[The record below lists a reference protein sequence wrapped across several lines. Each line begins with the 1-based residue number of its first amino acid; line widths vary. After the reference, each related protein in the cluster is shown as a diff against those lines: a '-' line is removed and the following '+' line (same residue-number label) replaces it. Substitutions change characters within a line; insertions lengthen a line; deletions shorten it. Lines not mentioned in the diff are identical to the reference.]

1 MNIEKF
7 IKEDLEIG
15 VKINEKGD
23 LELNLD
29 GVVKGL
35 GFTEIAKS
43 GNISVKWTR
52 VTKYLAELNIIDT
65 SIDTSGG
72 NNLPQYIPEWVFYM
86 LCMKAKNEKARK
98 FQLWISKEVLPSLRK
113 NNFYINNENITP
125 EQVSDLENEI
135 KKLKIEKG
143 ILHEI
148 VYDISDATTMSFTE
162 VSKKIFNKDAKYLKN
177 ILIEYK
183 FLAEDGYTPLLKE
196 ADFKLP
202 NGGVQK
208 MRIFTTTNVEKCRKN
223 EDIRYNKITNFGYM
237 FIKKYFNKLGL
248 TNFNFNKE
256 DK

>member
-1 MNIEKF
+1 MDIEKF
-7 IKEDLEIG
+7 IKEDLEIR

-23 LELNLD
+23 LELSLED
-29 GVVKGL
+29 IARGL
-35 GFTEIAKS
+35 GFTDKSKGTNKIIWKRVENYLSEITATQVS
-43 GNISVKWTR
+43 PYERYGF
-52 VTKYLAELNIIDT
+52 
-65 SIDTSGG
+65 
-72 NNLPQYIPEWVFYM
+72 IPEWVFYM

-98 FQLWISKEVLPSLRK
+98 FQLWISKEILPSLRK
-113 NNFYINNENITP
+113 NNFYVDNENITP
-125 EQVSDLENEI
+125 EQISDLENEI
-135 KKLKIEKG
+135 NKLKIEKG

-177 ILIEYK
+177 ILIEHK

-208 MRIFTTTNVEKCRKN
+208 MRIFTTTNVEKCRKA
-223 EDIRYNKITNFGYM
+223 EDIKYNKITNFGYM

-256 DK
+256 NK

>member
-7 IKEDLEIG
+7 IKEDLE
-15 VKINEKGD
+15 VKVNISEKGV
-23 LELNLD
+23 LEFNLED
-29 GVVKGL
+29 VSKGL
-35 GFTEIAKS
+35 GFIKKDKKNGKYYVRWNKQIVKNWLIGFGILNSEDDLPDYISENIFYRLCIKGNNEIA
-43 GNISVKWTR
+43 IR
-52 VTKYLAELNIIDT
+52 F
-65 SIDTSGG
+65 
-72 NNLPQYIPEWVFYM
+72 QEWI
-86 LCMKAKNEKARK
+86 CD
-98 FQLWISKEVLPSLRK
+98 EVLPSLRK

-208 MRIFTTTNVEKCRKN
+208 MRIFTTTNVEKCRKA

-237 FIKKYFNKLGL
+237 FIKKIFQ
-248 TNFNFNKE
+248 
-256 DK
+256 

>member
-7 IKEDLEIG
+7 IKEDLEIK

-23 LELNLD
+23 LELSLED
-29 GVVKGL
+29 IARGL
-35 GFTEIAKS
+35 GFEKTDKKKGREYVRIDKVRVLKFLDS
-43 GNISVKWTR
+43 FGNKIPKI
-52 VTKYLAELNIIDT
+52 EDEF
-65 SIDTSGG
+65 
-72 NNLPQYIPEWVFYM
+72 IPEWLFYL
-86 LCMKAKNEKARK
+86 LCMKAKNEKAYK
-98 FQLWISKEVLPSLRK
+98 FQVWISKEVLPSLRK
-113 NNFYINNENITP
+113 NNFYVDNENITP

-135 KKLKIEKG
+135 NKLKIEKG

-208 MRIFTTTNVEKCRKN
+208 MRIFTTTNVEKCRKA
-223 EDIRYNKITNFGYM
+223 EDIKYNKITNFGYM

-256 DK
+256 GK